1 MVDILTAS
9 RPVLHGG
16 DGGGVQNEL
25 LLCRVV
31 RSSGLKSPNEGSYDT
46 QTKISS
52 YFEVK
57 EFV

>member
-16 DGGGVQNEL
+16 DGGRVQNEL
-25 LLCRVV
+25 LVCRVV
-31 RSSGLKSPNEGSYDT
+31 RSSGLQSPYEGSYDT

-52 YFEVK
+52 YLEMK